1 MDYLLLFLEF
11 FKIGLFSF
19 GGGYGMLPLMEETV
33 VSRGW
38 IDDSARFFDFVGVAE
53 STPGPIAIN
62 MATFIG
68 AEQAGIFG
76 SVCAT
81 LGVVLP
87 SFIIILLIAAVLK
100 NLTNN
105 RYFAGFMKGVKPV
118 VTGLILTT
126 GLLLLLRSAVAE
138 AQTGMTINWF
148 ALLVF
153 GIVALASWISQK
165 FFKKKLTAVP
175 IILLS
180 ASIGMIA
187 TILRQT

>member
-1 MDYLLLFLEF
+1 MKYLLLLLEF

-33 VSRGW
+33 VGRSW
-38 IDDSARFFDFVGVAE
+38 ITSAQFFDFVGVAE

-68 AEQAGIFG
+68 ASQAGILG
-76 SVCAT
+76 SALAT

-100 NLTNN
+100 NLTDNP
-105 RYFAGFMKGVKPV
+105 YFAGFMKGVKPV
-118 VTGLILTT
+118 VTGLILST
-126 GLLLLLRSAVAE
+126 GALLLCRSAWSGSSV
-138 AQTGMTINWF
+138 NWF

-153 GIVALASWISQK
+153 GIEAAAAWASQK
-165 FFKKKLTAVP
+165 FRKKKLTAVP
-175 IILLS
+175 IILIS
-180 ASIGMIA
+180 AGIGIIA
-187 TILRQT
+187 TILRQI

>member
-1 MDYLLLFLEF
+1 MNYLLLFLEF

-33 VSRGW
+33 VTHGW
-38 IDDSARFFDFVGVAE
+38 LDSAKFFDFVGVAE

-68 AEQAGIFG
+68 DSQGGLLG
-76 SVCAT
+76 SFLAT

-100 NLTNN
+100 NLTHN

-118 VTGLILTT
+118 VTGLILST
-126 GLLLLLRSAVAE
+126 GTLLLLRSAVPE
-138 AQTGMTINWF
+138 ERSVNWF

-153 GIVALASWISQK
+153 AAVALASWLSQK
-165 FFKKKLTAVP
+165 FRKKKLTAVP

-180 ASIGMIA
+180 AAIGIIA
-187 TILRQT
+187 TLLRQI

>member
-1 MDYLLLFLEF
+1 MIILLLFLEF

-33 VSRGW
+33 VGRNW
-38 IDDSARFFDFVGVAE
+38 LDTARFFDFVGVAE

-68 AEQAGIFG
+68 ASQAGILG
-76 SVCAT
+76 SAAAT
-81 LGVVLP
+81 AGVVLP

-100 NLTNN
+100 NLTGN

-118 VTGLILTT
+118 VTALILAT
-126 GLLLLLRSAVAE
+126 GALLLLRFAFEGTADGASVNWSGLIIFAAVA
-138 AQTGMTINWF
+138 AAAW
-148 ALLVF
+148 V
-153 GIVALASWISQK
+153 SQR

-175 IILLS
+175 IILIS
-180 ASIGMIA
+180 AALGIGAMF
-187 TILRQT
+187 LGQF

>member
-1 MDYLLLFLEF
+1 MECFMLVIEF

-33 VSRGW
+33 VGRNW
-38 IDDSARFFDFVGVAE
+38 ITSAQFFDFVGVAE

-68 AEQAGIFG
+68 ASQAGILG
-76 SVCAT
+76 SFLAT

-87 SFIIILLIAAVLK
+87 SFMIILLIAAVLK

-105 RYFAGFMKGVKPV
+105 PYFAGFMKGVKPV

-126 GLLLLLRSAVAE
+126 GVLLLFRSAWTDRSV
-138 AQTGMTINWF
+138 NWF

-153 GIVALASWISQK
+153 GIVAAASWASQK
-165 FFKKKLTAVP
+165 FRKKKLTAVP
-175 IILLS
+175 IILIS
-180 ASIGMIA
+180 AGIGIVA
-187 TILRQT
+187 TILRQI

>member
-1 MDYLLLFLEF
+1 
-11 FKIGLFSF
+11 
-19 GGGYGMLPLMEETV
+19 MLPLMEETV
-33 VSRGW
+33 VGRDW
-38 IDDSARFFDFVGVAE
+38 INTAQFFDFVGVAE

-68 AEQAGIFG
+68 TSQGGILG

-105 RYFAGFMKGVKPV
+105 PYFAGFMKGVKPI

-126 GLLLLLRSAVAE
+126 GLLLLLRSAVPEAE
-138 AQTGMTINWF
+138 TGVTVNWF

-153 GIVALASWISQK
+153 GIVALAAWASQK

-175 IILLS
+175 IILIS
-180 ASIGMIA
+180 AMLGIIA
-187 TILRQT
+187 TFLRQT

>member
-1 MDYLLLFLEF
+1 MKYLLLFLEF

-33 VSRGW
+33 VGREW
-38 IDDSARFFDFVGVAE
+38 ITSSQFFDFVGVAE

-68 AEQAGIFG
+68 ASQAGILG
-76 SVCAT
+76 SFLAT
-81 LGVVLP
+81 LGVVMP

-100 NLTNN
+100 NLTDN
-105 RYFAGFMKGVKPV
+105 RFFAGFMKGVKPV
-118 VTGLILTT
+118 VTGLILAT
-126 GLLLLLRSAVAE
+126 GTLLLLRSAWVDASV
-138 AQTGMTINWF
+138 NWF
-148 ALLVF
+148 CLLVF
-153 GIVALASWISQK
+153 GIVAAASWASQK
-165 FFKKKLTAVP
+165 FRKKKLTAVP

-180 ASIGMIA
+180 AAIGIIA

>member
-33 VSRGW
+33 VGRNW
-38 IDDSARFFDFVGVAE
+38 ITSTQFFDFVGVAE

-68 AEQAGIFG
+68 ASRGGIAG
-76 SVCAT
+76 SALAT

-100 NLTNN
+100 NLTDNP
-105 RYFAGFMKGVKPV
+105 YFAGFMKGVKPV

-126 GLLLLLRSAVAE
+126 GLLLLLRSALIGA
-138 AQTGMTINWF
+138 APQWHIRWF
-148 ALLVF
+148 SVLVF
-153 GIVALASWISQK
+153 GIVAAASWASQK
-165 FFKKKLTAVP
+165 FRKKKLTAVP
-175 IILLS
+175 IILIS
-180 ASIGMIA
+180 AGIGIVA
-187 TILRQT
+187 TILRQI

>member
-1 MDYLLLFLEF
+1 MKLLLLFVEF

-33 VSRGW
+33 VNRGW
-38 IDDSARFFDFVGVAE
+38 INSSQFFDFVGVAE

-68 AEQAGIFG
+68 ASQGGILG
-76 SVCAT
+76 SLCAT

-100 NLTNN
+100 NLTKN
-105 RYFAGFMKGVKPV
+105 RFFAGFMKGVKPV
-118 VTGLILTT
+118 VTGLILST
-126 GLLLLLRSAVAE
+126 GTLLLLRSLMDT
-138 AQTGMTINWF
+138 QGRTLNWF

-153 GIVALASWISQK
+153 GAVAAASWCSQR

-175 IILLS
+175 IILIS
-180 ASIGMIA
+180 AVLGIGA
-187 TILRQT
+187 TILRQF

>member
-1 MDYLLLFLEF
+1 MKYLLLFLEF

-33 VSRGW
+33 VGRSW
-38 IDDSARFFDFVGVAE
+38 VTSAQFFDFVGVAE

-68 AEQAGIFG
+68 ASQAGILG
-76 SVCAT
+76 SALAT

-100 NLTNN
+100 NLTDNP
-105 RYFAGFMKGVKPV
+105 YFAGFMKGVKPV

-126 GLLLLLRSAVAE
+126 GFLLLLRSAWTDRSV
-138 AQTGMTINWF
+138 NWF
-148 ALLVF
+148 SLLVF
-153 GIVALASWISQK
+153 GIVAAAAWASRK
-165 FFKKKLTAVP
+165 FRKKKLTAVP
-175 IILLS
+175 IILIS
-180 ASIGMIA
+180 AGIGIIA
-187 TILRQT
+187 TILRQF

>member
-1 MDYLLLFLEF
+1 MEYLLLFLEF

-33 VSRGW
+33 VGRDW
-38 IDDSARFFDFVGVAE
+38 INTAQFFDFVGVAE

-68 AEQAGIFG
+68 TSQGGILG

-81 LGVVLP
+81 LGVVMP

-105 RYFAGFMKGVKPV
+105 PYFAGFMKGVKPI

-126 GLLLLLRSAVAE
+126 GLLLLLRSAVPEAE
-138 AQTGMTINWF
+138 TGVTVNWF

-153 GIVALASWISQK
+153 GIVAVACWASQK

-175 IILLS
+175 IILIS
-180 ASIGMIA
+180 AMLGIIA
-187 TILRQT
+187 TFLRQT

>member
-1 MDYLLLFLEF
+1 METIWLFLEF

-33 VSRGW
+33 VGRQW
-38 IDDSARFFDFVGVAE
+38 ITSAQFFDFVGVAE

-68 AEQAGIFG
+68 ASQAGILG
-76 SVCAT
+76 SFFAT

-105 RYFAGFMKGVKPV
+105 PYFAGFMKGVKPV
-118 VTGLILTT
+118 VTGLIITT
-126 GLLLLLRSAVAE
+126 GLLLLIRSALPQGGFQVR
-138 AQTGMTINWF
+138 WF

-153 GIVALASWISQK
+153 GIVALACWLSQK
-165 FFKKKLTAVP
+165 FRKKKLTAVP
-175 IILLS
+175 IIFLS
-180 ASIGMIA
+180 AAIGIIA
-187 TILRQT
+187 TIIRQI

>member
-1 MDYLLLFLEF
+1 MEHLLLFLEF

-33 VSRGW
+33 VGRDW
-38 IDDSARFFDFVGVAE
+38 ITSEQFFDFVGVAE

-68 AEQAGIFG
+68 ADQAGILG
-76 SVCAT
+76 SFLAT
-81 LGVVLP
+81 LGVVMP

-105 RYFAGFMKGVKPV
+105 PYFAGFMKGVKPI

-126 GLLLLLRSAVAE
+126 GLLLLLRSAVPEAE
-138 AQTGMTINWF
+138 TGVTVSWF

-153 GIVALASWISQK
+153 GIVAVACWASQK

-175 IILLS
+175 IILIS
-180 ASIGMIA
+180 AMLGIIA
-187 TILRQT
+187 TFLRQT

>member
-1 MDYLLLFLEF
+1 MKYLLLFLEF

-33 VSRGW
+33 VGRSW
-38 IDDSARFFDFVGVAE
+38 VTSAQFFDFVGVAE

-68 AEQAGIFG
+68 ASQAGILG
-76 SVCAT
+76 SALAT

-100 NLTNN
+100 NLTDNP
-105 RYFAGFMKGVKPV
+105 YFAGFMKGVKPV

-126 GLLLLLRSAVAE
+126 GFLLLLRSAWTDRSV
-138 AQTGMTINWF
+138 NWF
-148 ALLVF
+148 SLLVF
-153 GIVALASWISQK
+153 GIVAAAAWASRK
-165 FFKKKLTAVP
+165 FRKKKLTAIP
-175 IILLS
+175 IILIS
-180 ASIGMIA
+180 AGIGIIA
-187 TILRQT
+187 TILRQF

>member
-1 MDYLLLFLEF
+1 MKILLLLFIEF

-33 VSRGW
+33 VGRGW
-38 IDDSARFFDFVGVAE
+38 ITSAQFFDFVGVAE

-68 AEQAGIFG
+68 SSQKGILG
-76 SVCAT
+76 SAVAT

-100 NLTNN
+100 NLTKN

-126 GLLLLLRSAVAE
+126 GALLLFRSAWVE
-138 AQTGMTINWF
+138 ASVNWF

-153 GIVALASWISQK
+153 GIVAAASWSSQK
-165 FFKKKLTAVP
+165 FLKKKLTAVP
-175 IILLS
+175 IIMLS
-180 ASIGMIA
+180 ASIGIIA
-187 TILRQT
+187 TIIRQI

>member
-1 MDYLLLFLEF
+1 MKYLLLFLEF

-33 VSRGW
+33 VGRGW
-38 IDDSARFFDFVGVAE
+38 ITSARFFDFVGVAE

-68 AEQAGIFG
+68 ASQAGIVG
-76 SVCAT
+76 SALAT

-100 NLTNN
+100 NLTGNP
-105 RYFAGFMKGVKPV
+105 YFAGFMKGVKPV

-126 GLLLLLRSAVAE
+126 GLLLLLRSAVA
-138 AQTGMTINWF
+138 TGEMKINWF
-148 ALLVF
+148 SLLV
-153 GIVALASWISQK
+153 VAVVAAAAWASQK
-165 FFKKKLTAVP
+165 FRKKKLTAVP
-175 IILLS
+175 IILIS
-180 ASIGMIA
+180 ACLGIA
-187 TILRQT
+187 ATVLRQI

>member
-1 MDYLLLFLEF
+1 MEHLLLFLEF

-33 VSRGW
+33 VGRDW
-38 IDDSARFFDFVGVAE
+38 ITSEQFFDFVGVAE

-68 AEQAGIFG
+68 ADQAGILG
-76 SVCAT
+76 SFLAT
-81 LGVVLP
+81 LGVVMP

-105 RYFAGFMKGVKPV
+105 PYFAGFMKGVKPI

-126 GLLLLLRSAVAE
+126 GLLLLLRSAVPEAE
-138 AQTGMTINWF
+138 AGVTVNWF

-153 GIVALASWISQK
+153 GIVAVACWASQK

-175 IILLS
+175 IILIS
-180 ASIGMIA
+180 AMLGIIA
-187 TILRQT
+187 TFLRQT

>member
-1 MDYLLLFLEF
+1 MIYLWLFLEF

-19 GGGYGMLPLMEETV
+19 GGGYGMLPLMEQTV
-33 VSRGW
+33 VNRNW
-38 IDDSARFFDFVGVAE
+38 LDSARFFDFVGVAE

-68 AEQAGIFG
+68 ASQGGLLG
-76 SVCAT
+76 SFVAT

-100 NLTNN
+100 NLTGN

-118 VTGLILTT
+118 VSALILSTGALLLIRFAFGGLAQSEPVNWSGLIIFA
-126 GLLLLLRSAVAE
+126 AVAG
-138 AQTGMTINWF
+138 AAW
-148 ALLVF
+148 
-153 GIVALASWISQK
+153 ASQH

-175 IILLS
+175 IILIS
-180 ASIGMIA
+180 AVLGIVMMFLGQI
-187 TILRQT
+187 

>member
-1 MDYLLLFLEF
+1 MEHLLLFLEF

-33 VSRGW
+33 VGRDW
-38 IDDSARFFDFVGVAE
+38 INTAQFFDFVGVAE

-68 AEQAGIFG
+68 ADQAGILG
-76 SVCAT
+76 SFLAT
-81 LGVVLP
+81 LGVVMP

-105 RYFAGFMKGVKPV
+105 PYFAGFMKGVKPI

-126 GLLLLLRSAVAE
+126 GLLLLLRSAVPEAE
-138 AQTGMTINWF
+138 TGVTVNWF

-153 GIVALASWISQK
+153 GIVALAAWASQK

-175 IILLS
+175 IILIS
-180 ASIGMIA
+180 AMLGIIA
-187 TILRQT
+187 TFLRQT

>member
-1 MDYLLLFLEF
+1 MEHLLLFLEF

-33 VSRGW
+33 VGRDW
-38 IDDSARFFDFVGVAE
+38 ITSEQFFDFVGVAE

-68 AEQAGIFG
+68 ADQAGILG
-76 SVCAT
+76 SFLAT
-81 LGVVLP
+81 LGVVIP

-105 RYFAGFMKGVKPV
+105 PYFAGFMKGVKPV

-126 GLLLLLRSAVAE
+126 GLLLLLRSAVPEAE
-138 AQTGMTINWF
+138 AGVTVNWF

-153 GIVALASWISQK
+153 GIVAVACWASQK

-175 IILLS
+175 IILIS
-180 ASIGMIA
+180 AMLGIIA
-187 TILRQT
+187 TFLRQT

>member
-1 MDYLLLFLEF
+1 MEHLLLFLEF

-33 VSRGW
+33 VGRDW
-38 IDDSARFFDFVGVAE
+38 INTAQFFDFVGVAE

-68 AEQAGIFG
+68 TSQGGILG

-105 RYFAGFMKGVKPV
+105 PYFAGFMKGVKPV

-126 GLLLLLRSAVAE
+126 GLLLLLRSAVPEAE
-138 AQTGMTINWF
+138 AGVTVNWF

-153 GIVALASWISQK
+153 GIVAVACWASQK

-175 IILLS
+175 IILIS
-180 ASIGMIA
+180 AMLGIIA
-187 TILRQT
+187 TFLRQT

>member
-1 MDYLLLFLEF
+1 MEYLLLFLEF

-33 VSRGW
+33 VGRDW
-38 IDDSARFFDFVGVAE
+38 ITSEQFFDFVGVAE

-68 AEQAGIFG
+68 ADQAGILG
-76 SVCAT
+76 SFLAT
-81 LGVVLP
+81 LGVVMP
-87 SFIIILLIAAVLK
+87 SFIIILLIAALLK

-105 RYFAGFMKGVKPV
+105 PYFAGFMKGVKPI

-126 GLLLLLRSAVAE
+126 GLLLLLRSAVPEAE
-138 AQTGMTINWF
+138 TGVTVNWF

-153 GIVALASWISQK
+153 GIVALAAWASQK
-165 FFKKKLTAVP
+165 FLKKKLTAVP
-175 IILLS
+175 IILIS
-180 ASIGMIA
+180 AMIGIIA
-187 TILRQT
+187 TFLRQT

>member
-1 MDYLLLFLEF
+1 MEHLLLFLEF

-33 VSRGW
+33 VGRDW
-38 IDDSARFFDFVGVAE
+38 INTAQFFDFVGVAE

-68 AEQAGIFG
+68 TSQGGILG

-105 RYFAGFMKGVKPV
+105 PYFAGFMKGVKPI

-126 GLLLLLRSAVAE
+126 GLLLLLRSAVPEAE
-138 AQTGMTINWF
+138 TGVTVSWF

-153 GIVALASWISQK
+153 GIVAVACWASQK

-175 IILLS
+175 IILIS
-180 ASIGMIA
+180 AMLGIIA
-187 TILRQT
+187 TFLRQT